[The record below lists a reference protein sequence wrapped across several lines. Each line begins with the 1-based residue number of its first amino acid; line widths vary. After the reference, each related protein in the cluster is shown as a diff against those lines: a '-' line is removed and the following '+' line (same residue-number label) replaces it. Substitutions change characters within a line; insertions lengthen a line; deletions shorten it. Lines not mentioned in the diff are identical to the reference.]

1 MWDFHID
8 RELIPILTTRS
19 LTVVSLVGIP
29 TKGMETNLPSM
40 KAKIEDS
47 IIQAP
52 FYRELVFF
60 DEANRLFYFLRLLM
74 IEVGLIL
81 GILVSTFIISA
92 PICILRPLREFMSGG
107 ICVECLLEDIDTS
120 YIIFIHLIISYLN
133 PQTSY

>member
-29 TKGMETNLPSM
+29 TKGMKANLPSIDT
-40 KAKIEDS
+40 KVEDS

-60 DEANRLFYFLRLLM
+60 DEANCLFYFLRLFM
-74 IEVGLIL
+74 IEV
-81 GILVSTFIISA
+81 
-92 PICILRPLREFMSGG
+92 
-107 ICVECLLEDIDTS
+107 
-120 YIIFIHLIISYLN
+120 
-133 PQTSY
+133 